1 VSTTSKTTGQ
11 APTARPAFPAVVEL
25 AGRIAPDLVEYV
37 QQKIGTVLGHTGRAA
52 LSARVRIV
60 RHEDPARER
69 PVDARASVNLA
80 GATVHAHAEAGT
92 AREAADL
99 LLERLDQRI
108 ARISRTR
115 RGDRSTPA
123 AAAGGSGAS
132 GTAPSAGADGS
143 DTVPTGPVALG
154 TEPGAPAD
162 DRAGVTAAGPAGP
175 EMRTGERPLAA
186 GGRTSG
192 EPGAPPNPG

>member
-1 VSTTSKTTGQ
+1 VSTSPKTTGP

-37 QQKIGTVLGHTGRAA
+37 QQKIAAVLGHTGRAA

-60 RHEDPARER
+60 RHEDPAREQ
-69 PVDARASVNLA
+69 PITARATLTLA
-80 GATVHAHAEAGT
+80 GATVHAHAHAAT

-99 LLERLDQRI
+99 LVERLDHRI

-123 AAAGGSGAS
+123 VAAARA
-132 GTAPSAGADGS
+132 AAAD
-143 DTVPTGPVALG
+143 
-154 TEPGAPAD
+154 
-162 DRAGVTAAGPAGP
+162 AAGSSG
-175 EMRTGERPLAA
+175 RP
-186 GGRTSG
+186 
-192 EPGAPPNPG
+192 

>member
-25 AGRIAPDLVEYV
+25 AGRISSDLVEYV

-115 RGDRSTPA
+115 RGDRRTPPTVA
-123 AAAGGSGAS
+123 TDTSAAESAAAGGEGD
-132 GTAPSAGADGS
+132 GPGSA
-143 DTVPTGPVALG
+143 TTG
-154 TEPGAPAD
+154 
-162 DRAGVTAAGPAGP
+162 
-175 EMRTGERPLAA
+175 
-186 GGRTSG
+186 
-192 EPGAPPNPG
+192 